1 MAVRIAA
8 YATSPGERKPC
19 SWRRFSRHKSLRLF
33 RRRRM
38 PPRRGGA
45 RGDSAP
51 PSSSAR
57 FVDEFVLVTS
67 ASEWFSARYAIS
79 PSCTLPPRLPTGESE
94 IRGDAPLMCVRM
106 ATGCLEK
113 TSKRDPEPPPAA
125 IRKRHI
131 SSFPARCASSSGVF
145 PQLSVAFTSTHTFV
159 TRCRATRS
167 APPEAAACS
176 ADEPDAL
183 THCTEVS
190 SRPYSSTHPST
201 DCRSSALATSSM
213 SATPFTFFTSTRVT
227 SAPPCPDPRSSS
239 SSISKPTGLLGDAAR
254 SGESSAA
261 CRDSYSRSEREGAR
275 CVLIGVADA
284 SASSSSSRCE
294 MLTRARRFVTDSA
307 PKSPKGGLAPS
318 SEAFGLSVC
327 TVEGRGGRASVETL
341 AAGTSTTTPP
351 TPTESLRFS
360 VPRTT
365 EGPSSLSW
373 LPSSLPGVPGVLEP
387 SALLSFRNV
396 VAIPPASL
404 CRTVDCRVGAER
416 DF

>member
-1 MAVRIAA
+1 MS
-8 YATSPGERKPC
+8 SP
-19 SWRRFSRHKSLRLF
+19 
-33 RRRRM
+33 
-38 PPRRGGA
+38 
-45 RGDSAP
+45 
-51 PSSSAR
+51 
-57 FVDEFVLVTS
+57 
-67 ASEWFSARYAIS
+67 
-79 PSCTLPPRLPTGESE
+79 CTLPPRLPS
-94 IRGDAPLMCVRM
+94 RDAPLMCVRT

-113 TSKRDPEPPPAA
+113 ASERDPECPPAA

-239 SSISKPTGLLGDAAR
+239 SSISVPTEGLLGDAAR
-254 SGESSAA
+254 SGDSSAA

-284 SASSSSSRCE
+284 SASSSSSSCE

-307 PKSPKGGLAPS
+307 PKSPKGGFAPS
-318 SEAFGLSVC
+318 SEEFRLSMC
-327 TVEGRGGRASVETL
+327 NAGARGGRASVETL

-351 TPTESLRFS
+351 TPTTPSLRFS
-360 VPRTT
+360 VPRMTSP
-365 EGPSSLSW
+365 PSSEW
-373 LPSSLPGVPGVLEP
+373 LPSSLPGVPGVLDP
-387 SALLSFRNV
+387 SPLLSFRNV

-404 CRTVDCRVGAER
+404 CRTVDCRVGPER
-416 DF
+416 DL